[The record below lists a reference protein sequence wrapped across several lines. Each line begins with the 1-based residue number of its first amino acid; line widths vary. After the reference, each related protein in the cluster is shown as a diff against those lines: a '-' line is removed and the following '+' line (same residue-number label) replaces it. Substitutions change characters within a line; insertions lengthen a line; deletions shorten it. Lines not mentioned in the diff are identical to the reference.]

1 MYLNDLNLSRN
12 DLNDDFAKELANCLR
27 VNDVLWRVD
36 ISNNPIGEEGAVA
49 ILRVLKESNETLA
62 SLGDLHT

>member
-12 DLNDDFAKELANCLR
+12 DLNDDFAKELANCLKI
-27 VNDVLWRVD
+27 NDVLWRVD
-36 ISNNPIGEEGAVA
+36 ISNNPIGEEGAMS

>member
-12 DLNDDFAKELANCLR
+12 DLNDDFAKELANCLK

-36 ISNNPIGEEGAVA
+36 ISNNPIGDEGAMA
-49 ILRVLKESNETLA
+49 LLRVLKEANETLA

>member
-12 DLNDDFAKELANCLR
+12 DLNDDFAKELANCLK
-27 VNDVLWRVD
+27 VNDVLWKVD

-49 ILRVLKESNETLA
+49 LLKVLKETNETLA

>member
-12 DLNDDFAKELANCLR
+12 DLNDDFAKELANCLK

-36 ISNNPIGEEGAVA
+36 ISNNPIGEDGAIA